1 MSKEE
6 ERLRNIRD
14 IMLTHKGKSTA
25 ISSRDLMRLL
35 GLKEGETFSTTRSLL
50 MKAMRKYALPVAATN
65 SKPPGYFYISNR
77 DGLDQYMSLL
87 EQRKMEIET
96 RKNIV
101 YQNYQEVYGPI
112 VEEEE

>member
-6 ERLRNIRD
+6 ERLRQIKD
-14 IMLTHKGKSTA
+14 IMLKHKGKSTA
-25 ISSRDLMRLL
+25 ISSRELSNLL
-35 GLKEGETFSTTRSLL
+35 SIKEGETYSVTRSLL
-50 MKAMRKYALPVAATN
+50 FKAMRKYPLPIAATN
-65 SKPPGYFYISNR
+65 SRPPGYFYISDR
-77 DGLDQYMSLL
+77 EELDQYMITL

-101 YQNYQEVYGPI
+101 YQNYQEIYGPI

>member
-1 MSKEE
+1 
-6 ERLRNIRD
+6 
-14 IMLTHKGKSTA
+14 MLEHKGKSTA
-25 ISSRDLMRLL
+25 ISSRDLMRVL
-35 GLKEGETFSTTRSLL
+35 GLREGETFSATRSLL
-50 MKAMRKYALPVAATN
+50 TKAMRKYALPIAATN
-65 SKPPGYFYISNR
+65 SKPPGYFYIANR
-77 DGLDQYMSLL
+77 EELDQYMISL